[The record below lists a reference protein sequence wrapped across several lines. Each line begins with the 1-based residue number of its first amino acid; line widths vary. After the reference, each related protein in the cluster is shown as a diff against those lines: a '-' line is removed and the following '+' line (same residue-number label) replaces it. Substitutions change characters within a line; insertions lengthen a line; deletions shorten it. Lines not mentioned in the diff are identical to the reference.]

1 LFRDSKNAD
10 QKAVEEAFNKA
21 AAELKGTVAF
31 VVSGTT
37 DRI

>member
-1 LFRDSKNAD
+1 LFRDNKNAD
-10 QKAVEEAFNKA
+10 QKAVEEAFNKV

-31 VVSGTT
+31 AVSGTS